1 VTAKARN
8 ARRDVKEALES
19 VGVDPQE
26 YTNPEWPIDAPQ
38 QESEPA
44 DALDGEF
51 EMTLTAN
58 LSEKPRSI
66 YLAGPMKGYPESNY
80 PLFHRVAATLRAAG
94 HFVYSPAEY
103 PHSGLH
109 DSFPLREAFADYSRF
124 ICLQAD
130 TLVLL
135 TGWQNSLGVS
145 AELALAKNCKIDIV
159 EYRDWTFD
167 PLSA

>member
-1 VTAKARN
+1 MTTKKRKNV
-8 ARRDVKEALES
+8 
-19 VGVDPQE
+19 VDTE
-26 YTNPEWPIDAPQ
+26 YEWPLDAI
-38 QESEPA
+38 E
-44 DALDGEF
+44 LDKEF
-51 EMTLTAN
+51 THTLAAN

-94 HFVYSPAEY
+94 HRVYCPAEY
-103 PHSGLH
+103 PHDGPH
-109 DSFPLREAFADYSRF
+109 DSFPLREAFADYARF

-145 AELALAKNCKIDIV
+145 AELALAKNCKIEIV
-159 EYRDWTFD
+159 EYRDWFFE